1 MKTIQLVCAG
11 FGGQGVLTVGQMIAI
26 MAMNKGYQV
35 SWMPSYGPEMR
46 GGTANCQVVID
57 REEIASPIIT
67 EGITHL
73 LAMNSPALIKFLPA
87 VKAGGIVIVNSALV
101 NHPIERTDVH
111 VITRN
116 FSQLATES
124 GSPKVQNMVAL
135 GTLCKTIDFFVK
147 EDGEQAIIDKFGKK
161 MPELLEANLK
171 AFNLGI
177 SE

>member
-11 FGGQGVLTVGQMIAI
+11 FGGQGVLTVGQMIAS

-73 LAMNSPALIKFLPA
+73 LAMNAPALIKFLPA

-101 NHPIERTDVH
+101 NHPIERTDIQADHAQFQSIGHRVG
-111 VITRN
+111 I
-116 FSQLATES
+116 TES
-124 GSPKVQNMVAL
+124 TKHGCVGNIM
-135 GTLCKTIDFFVK
+135 
-147 EDGEQAIIDKFGKK
+147 
-161 MPELLEANLK
+161 
-171 AFNLGI
+171 
-177 SE
+177 